1 MNAPALPDA
10 IAIVQQE
17 IERERRLLKIARKQN
32 LPLSSDRAIA
42 AIDALYAVKER
53 LTMAAESTE
62 TRNAP

>member
-1 MNAPALPDA
+1 MNALSIPDA

-17 IERERRLLKIARKQN
+17 IEREKRLLKIARKQN

-53 LTMAAESTE
+53 LTKAAESTE